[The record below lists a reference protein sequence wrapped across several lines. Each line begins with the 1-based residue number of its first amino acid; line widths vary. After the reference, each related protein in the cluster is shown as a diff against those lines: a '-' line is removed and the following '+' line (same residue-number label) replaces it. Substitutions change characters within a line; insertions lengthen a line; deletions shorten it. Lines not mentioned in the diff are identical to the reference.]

1 MGILGRVYRR
11 CRFKI
16 FSKAN
21 TVFKH
26 YDLSISDKSELKT
39 DTSSKIEFLGS
50 ANIGRYVLIDAYE
63 ACNVIID
70 NEVYLGDF
78 SIIRGARC
86 QIHIGEYSIIGQGV
100 KLLATNHKYID
111 KALLVKNQ
119 DIDTLKNGIY
129 IGRDCWVGAGACIL
143 PGVQIGDGAVVG
155 AMSVVTKNVDPYAVV
170 VGNPAKQITTRQ

>member
-1 MGILGRVYRR
+1 MGIIGRIYRL
-11 CRFKI
+11 CKFKI
-16 FSKAN
+16 FTKTN

-26 YDLSISDKSELKT
+26 YDLSISNHSEFNT
-39 DTSSKIEFLGS
+39 DVSSKIEFLGC
-50 ANIGRYVLIDAYE
+50 ANVGRYVLIDAYQ
-63 ACNVIID
+63 ACHIIIG

-86 QIHIGEYSIIGQGV
+86 KIHISECSIIGQGV
-100 KLLATNHKYID
+100 KLLATNHKYIN

-143 PGVQIGDGAVVG
+143 AGVQIGDGAVVG
-155 AMSVVTKNVDPYAVV
+155 AMSVVTKNVEPYAVV